1 MITEKP
7 TYKLETFE
15 GPLDLL
21 LSLIEK
27 HKLDIY
33 DIEISLLT
41 QQYMEYI
48 EAAQQQN
55 TELTANFLE
64 MASHLLYIK
73 SCSLLPSDEPE
84 EDPKEA
90 LEAMLIEYAKYKKL
104 AGKMK
109 EGYIGHL
116 IFARQSEPE
125 GLPVLSPEYSSS
137 ADRLIEAYS
146 RIIERNDRKK
156 PVPVS
161 AFRKLVGTKFVSVP
175 SKVIFVLKRLMKRG
189 SAKLRTLFNADDG
202 RSGIVATFLA
212 VLELLRH
219 GRVDIKQD
227 SPTGEDVEIVFLGK
241 ES

>member
-1 MITEKP
+1 MITAKP

-41 QQYMEYI
+41 QQYIAYI
-48 EAAQQQN
+48 EAAQEQN

-104 AGKMK
+104 AAKMK

-116 IFARQSEPE
+116 LFARQSEPE

-137 ADRLIEAYS
+137 VDRLNEAYL

-161 AFRKLVGTKFVSVP
+161 AFKKLVGTKFVSVP
-175 SKVIFVLKRLMKRG
+175 SKVIFIMKRLMRRG
-189 SAKLRTLFNADDG
+189 TARLRSLFNADDG

-212 VLELLRH
+212 LLELIRH
-219 GRVDIKQD
+219 GRVDIQGD
-227 SPTGEDVEIVFLGK
+227 SVTGEDPEIVFVGK
-241 ES
+241 KD

>member
-55 TELTANFLE
+55 TELTENFLE

-104 AGKMK
+104 AAKMK
-109 EGYIGHL
+109 EAYIGHL

-137 ADRLIEAYS
+137 PDRLIEAYS

-156 PVPVS
+156 PVSVS
-161 AFRKLVGTKFVSVP
+161 AFKKLVGTKFVSVP
-175 SKVIFVLKRLMKRG
+175 STVIFVLTRLMKRG
-189 SAKLRTLFNADDG
+189 STKLRSLFNADDG

-219 GRVDIKQD
+219 GRVDIKND